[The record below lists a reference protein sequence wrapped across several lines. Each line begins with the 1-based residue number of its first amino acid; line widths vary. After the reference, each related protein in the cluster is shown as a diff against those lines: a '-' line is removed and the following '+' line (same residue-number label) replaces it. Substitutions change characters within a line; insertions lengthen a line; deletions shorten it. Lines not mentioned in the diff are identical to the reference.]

1 MKKEQEEEKKT
12 LCREDERGK
21 ISGASSVGNFNSLEC
36 SFSTIFFGGENFL
49 LIFSDAAVGVD
60 EHKILLSDMCKYA
73 ERCAFYM
80 RISHKY
86 FLINFLFL
94 IFRQVSN
101 STSHL
106 RNLQTRTCALSWL
119 FSPFYVCVQLK
130 IQKYVTWELC
140 ELSFSL
146 SRKKTPFALKM
157 MKIWRGWRSKIV

>member
-86 FLINFLFL
+86 FLINFLDKSLTRLLTYEIYKQKHVLFL
-94 IFRQVSN
+94 DYSHLFTCVCN
-101 STSHL
+101 LKFKNTSHG
-106 RNLQTRTCALSWL
+106 NYAS
-119 FSPFYVCVQLK
+119 
-130 IQKYVTWELC
+130 
-140 ELSFSL
+140 SL
-146 SRKKTPFALKM
+146 SRSLEKTPFALKM
-157 MKIWRGWRSKIV
+157 MKIWRG

>member
-1 MKKEQEEEKKT
+1 MSWRWE
-12 LCREDERGK
+12 RENLRCIVCWEFQFTWMFILDDFFLEVK
-21 ISGASSVGNFNSLEC
+21 IFYLSSLM
-36 SFSTIFFGGENFL
+36 
-49 LIFSDAAVGVD
+49 
-60 EHKILLSDMCKYA
+60 LLSASMSTKFCCQI
-73 ERCAFYM
+73 CANMLKDVHPTWEF
-80 RISHKY
+80 SHKY

-94 IFRQVSN
+94 IFRLVSN

-146 SRKKTPFALKM
+146 SRKNTFCTLNDENMAR
-157 MKIWRGWRSKIV
+157 MKK